1 MFKALSKIFVLLLL
15 SLFVV
20 VVPPVVVLLLSFIE
34 RFVDVIAFCSLY
46 KSARVRCYP
55 SPARNSSGKTS

>member
-1 MFKALSKIFVLLLL
+1 MFNALSKIFVLLLL

-34 RFVDVIAFCSLY
+34 RFVVVIAFCSLI
-46 KSARVRCYP
+46 KARVRCYP